1 MSSMVSAHDPALV
14 RVTRGDALEC
24 LHHGCVVVTH
34 PDGDRLALGDAGSP
48 FLARSA
54 LKPVQA
60 VAMVEAGLDVDGD
73 LLALAAAS
81 HRGEAFHR
89 TGVLRMLA
97 PVGLGPEHLRTT
109 AGLPIA
115 PDALAEWLAS
125 GRREEPI
132 AHNCS
137 GKHAAML
144 RTCVR
149 AGWPLDSYLQ
159 PDHPLQRAI
168 RERLAEATGESVP
181 DPVIDGCGAP
191 AFVTSPRGLAQAFG
205 AIASAQDGPARR
217 VADAMRAHPEFVSGT
232 GHDEVL
238 LHREVTG
245 LVAKMGAEGTLAAG
259 LPDGTGIVVKI
270 SDGAHRGA
278 ITAMAATLAALGHA
292 TSASAEPI
300 LGHGAIVGAT
310 TVTPE
315 FATALGRV

>member
-1 MSSMVSAHDPALV
+1 MVSAHDPALV
-14 RVTRGDALEC
+14 QVTRGDVLEC
-24 LHHGCVVVTH
+24 LHHGCVVVAH
-34 PDGDRLALGDAGSP
+34 PDGDRLALGDVDSP

-60 VAMVEAGLDVDGD
+60 VTMVEAGLDVDGD
-73 LLALAAAS
+73 LLALATAS

-125 GRREEPI
+125 GRGEEPI

-149 AGWPLDSYLQ
+149 AGWPIDSYLQ
-159 PDHPLQRAI
+159 PDHPLQRAVRGKLI
-168 RERLAEATGESVP
+168 ELTGESVP
-181 DPVIDGCGAP
+181 DPVVDGCGAP
-191 AFVTSPRGLAQAFG
+191 AFVTSARGLARAFG
-205 AIASAQDGPARR
+205 AIASAPDGPAQK
-217 VADAMRAHPEFVSGT
+217 VAAAMRAHPEFVSGT
-232 GHDEVL
+232 GRDEAL
-238 LHREVTG
+238 LHREVVG
-245 LVAKMGAEGTLAAG
+245 LIAKMGAEGTLAVG

-278 ITAMAATLAALGHA
+278 ITAMVATLAALGHE